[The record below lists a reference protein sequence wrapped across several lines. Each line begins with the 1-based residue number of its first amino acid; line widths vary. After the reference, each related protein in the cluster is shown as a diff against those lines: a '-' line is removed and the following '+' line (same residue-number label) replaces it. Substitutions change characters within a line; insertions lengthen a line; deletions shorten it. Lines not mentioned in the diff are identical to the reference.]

1 MKVSVPTKVLNDLI
15 SRTEKI
21 TSKKSALPI
30 LSNIYFQISGSEL
43 LIRATNLEIGIEGVI
58 TVEHEAGDAQ
68 ESSFALSA
76 SLVKNFLQQ
85 VRSSKKI
92 TLEIADGN
100 VVFYSDMA
108 EATIATVSAEEFPT
122 LPEVGDDSEVSS
134 LKLSAEEFINGVAAV
149 WYASATSTMKPE
161 LSSVYIHT
169 HNNEL
174 FFVATDT
181 FRLAE
186 KVVSSDKVP
195 DNVSLL
201 IPQLNAQEL
210 TKVIRDDEELNIE
223 FDQNLLQISQKNLR
237 ITARVVDGSFP
248 DYRQIIP
255 SEYTTEATV
264 LFYDME
270 NALKLSSVFADRYH
284 QVTMEFNDDSVVINS
299 KGTEAGKSKAVI
311 KASVDGESVS
321 TRFNQRY
328 LSEPLSSLRGDNL
341 IMRLSPNKPMM
352 LSNPSDNTFRYLVM
366 PMHQ

>member
-1 MKVSVPTKVLNDLI
+1 MKVSVSTTALSDLI
-15 SRTEKI
+15 SRTERV

-30 LSNIYFQISGSEL
+30 LSNIYFQISTGEL
-43 LIRATNLEIGIEGVI
+43 MIRATNLEIGIEGVI
-58 TVEHEAGDAQ
+58 AAEVTDIKKKQ
-68 ESSFALSA
+68 EVSFAISA

-92 TLEIADGN
+92 ELEISDSK
-100 VVFYSDMA
+100 VVFISDMA
-108 EATIATVSAEEFPT
+108 EATVSTLPADEFPT
-122 LPEVGDDSEVSS
+122 LPEISQENQSELSISS
-134 LKLSAEEFINGVAAV
+134 TDFISGINSV

-186 KVVSSDKVP
+186 KVVTGVSVSSSL
-195 DNVSLL
+195 SLL
-201 IPQLNAQEL
+201 IPQQNAVEL
-210 TKVIRDDEELNIE
+210 TKVVREDETLDIT

-237 ITARVVDGSFP
+237 ITARVVDGNFP

-255 SEYTTEATV
+255 PEFETTTTV
-264 LFYDME
+264 LFFDLE
-270 NALKLSSVFADRYH
+270 NALKLSSVFSDQYH
-284 QVTMEFNDDSVVINS
+284 QVTIDFKEDELVINS

-311 KASVDGESVS
+311 AASVEGEKFSA
-321 TRFNQRY
+321 RYNQRY
-328 LSEPLSSLRGDNL
+328 LSDPLSSLRGDNI
-341 IMRLSPNKPMM
+341 IMKLSPNKPML
-352 LSNPSDNTFRYLVM
+352 LSNPRDNSFRYLVM